1 MEAARIKPFELS
13 LTRTHDFMPCHHTIC
28 EGPQEKS
35 FKKRVLD
42 FLFFKIFEPRVSHTI
57 PVDIRLDNFDMIYEF
72 DTNIESLGLGY
83 NPFMIRQPVY
93 HTFMTH

>member
-1 MEAARIKPFELS
+1 MTLCLATIRYVKAHKKS
-13 LTRTHDFMPCHHTIC
+13 LLRKEF
-28 EGPQEKS
+28 
-35 FKKRVLD
+35 FD

-57 PVDIRLDNFDMIYEF
+57 PVDIRLDNFDMTYEF

-83 NPFMIRQPVY
+83 NPFMTRQPVY